1 MLLSICVYCGSAK
14 GTNPAYQTSAE
25 EVGKF
30 LADNKIRL
38 VYGGGNV
45 GLMGVVSDT
54 AMAHGGEVV
63 GIIPRFLLEREVG
76 HKEIT
81 ELRVVESMHERK
93 EMMASLADGFLV
105 LSGGIGTLEELF
117 EVFTWRQLDLHQKPI
132 GILNT
137 NGYYNFLI
145 SFLENAVTQ
154 GFLHESALAY
164 VLIETDAQTLLQKM
178 LAYRPSQAF
187 DKDKI

>member
-1 MLLSICVYCGSAK
+1 
-14 GTNPAYQTSAE
+14 
-25 EVGKF
+25 
-30 LADNKIRL
+30 
-38 VYGGGNV
+38 
-45 GLMGVVSDT
+45 
-54 AMAHGGEVV
+54 
-63 GIIPRFLLEREVG
+63 LLEREVG

-178 LAYRPSQAF
+178 LAYQSSQAF